1 MVLFHRG
8 LYYFYTTSSF
18 LLHLE
23 FLKSNVYL
31 LIVEGGVGM
40 NNRMKITPC
49 ACVSHDDQSGRL
61 QIELEL
67 PGVDKK
73 DISLEMRKD
82 SFCVSAPRGE
92 DTEYS
97 GCFMLA
103 HEVMPDKTE
112 AKYESGLLQIFAPM
126 KDWEHKVNV
135 TVQ

>member
-1 MVLFHRG
+1 MD
-8 LYYFYTTSSF
+8 
-18 LLHLE
+18 
-23 FLKSNVYL
+23 
-31 LIVEGGVGM
+31 
-40 NNRMKITPC
+40 NRIKATPC
-49 ACVSHDDQSGRL
+49 ACISHDDQNGRL

-73 DISLEMRKD
+73 DIALEMRKD

-112 AKYESGLLQIFAPM
+112 AKYESGLLRISAPM

-135 TVQ
+135 PVQ